1 MEAKVKV
8 SVKTFTNKPQLEK
21 DKEINS
27 SSDSAIMA
35 VEFDNGCHGSIRV
48 SQVAATGV
56 NAQQITLY
64 GEQGILMGVLSSKE
78 MKIIGRHGDEKE
90 VKEIE
95 LPQQVW
101 PELTK
106 DEPPVLQLISRLKM
120 GIYGTGSFID
130 GIAKDKVVSPSFYD
144 GLRAQRVIDAATASS
159 ARGERVSLQ
168 SGY

>member
-35 VEFDNGCHGSIRV
+35 VEFDNGCHGSIHV
-48 SQVAATGV
+48 SQVAATGE

-64 GEQGILMGVLSSKE
+64 GEQGILMGILGTNE
-78 MKIIGRHGDEKE
+78 MKILGKTGDEE
-90 VKEIE
+90 EMKEID
-95 LPQQVW
+95 LPQQMW

-106 DEPPVLQLISRLKM
+106 NEPPLPQFISRLRQ
-120 GIYGTGSFID
+120 GPYGTGTFID
-130 GIAKDKVVSPSFYD
+130 AIAEDKVLSPNFDD
-144 GLRAQRVIDAATASS
+144 GLRAQRVIDAAIASS
-159 ARGERVSLQ
+159 ARGERVPL
-168 SGY
+168 